1 MEVRL
6 SRKDLQILDTGGRAK
21 PSERPFGYVTPFDPL
36 TNSDDIVEVLIHDEN
51 QNFLE
56 RGVVDVEDVIFS
68 SDGVRLKTGVILR
81 KFGYDPAIAGGVVI
95 TTFTDIIG
103 FVSFLGI
110 ISFLIA

>member
-51 QNFLE
+51 QPLGNAFPLNT
-56 RGVVDVEDVIFS
+56 
-68 SDGVRLKTGVILR
+68 RL
-81 KFGYDPAIAGGVVI
+81 Y
-95 TTFTDIIG
+95 FTDWIKPEQSKSG
-103 FVSFLGI
+103 PKVPPQRYELLFLAA
-110 ISFLIA
+110 LLVE

>member
-51 QNFLE
+51 QEIAKKYDHKLVGRN
-56 RGVVDVEDVIFS
+56 S
-68 SDGVRLKTGVILR
+68 RLDSLQCFVLSTKIKTYNIL
-81 KFGYDPAIAGGVVI
+81 
-95 TTFTDIIG
+95 
-103 FVSFLGI
+103 
-110 ISFLIA
+110 